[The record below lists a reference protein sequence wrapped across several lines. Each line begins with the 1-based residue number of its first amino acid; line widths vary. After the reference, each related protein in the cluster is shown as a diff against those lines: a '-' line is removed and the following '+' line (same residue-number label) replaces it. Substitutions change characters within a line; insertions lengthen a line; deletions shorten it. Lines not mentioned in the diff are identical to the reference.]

1 MMPTT
6 QEAYLQQLEEQR
18 QVERRKDMTQAVTQ
32 AMDKATGQQ
41 APQAFVRA
49 VVNHA
54 ASPAK
59 RPRKIVT
66 TARDALYCGCGQ
78 LLAEHK
84 ELPGVF
90 CARTQ
95 KVVGLGAGNQ
105 APGKGLLP

>member
-1 MMPTT
+1 MMPMT

-32 AMDKATGQQ
+32 AMDKATGEQ

-54 ASPAK
+54 ASPGK
-59 RPRKIVT
+59 SLRRTIT
-66 TARDALYCGCGQ
+66 TAHDALYCGCGQ

-95 KVVGLGAGNQ
+95 KGVWRG
-105 APGKGLLP
+105 PR